1 MPQDPSDQYRS
12 SNWDCTIAS
21 YGLSQSSSAEIELAE
36 EAPYCQ
42 IYGIGTGQRNGDRF
56 TKIGEYFE
64 AKDLLKD
71 HEGVVEGDRER
82 SERRKREANYS
93 DSAEEVPEEEEKAF
107 NRKMKRERKAKKE
120 RENIQDKHD
129 EDQGPPASSDIEG
142 DVRTKFVRERG
153 DPEEETE
160 VEKPG
165 SAPTN
170 EDEKVDKRAGYLIEH
185 NAGPDTDDN
194 GESRDEDRKEV
205 EHLLEQRRERVLR
218 RIGDSEK
225 TTGTPSREITDNDV
239 SGSLR
244 EIETRMTSTSEPTTT
259 EHEKATST
267 QPDTDD
273 DAFTTIQFDADKE
286 TLRELGDEKN
296 MIEDDKDYVMPST
309 IAADSEGHSPL
320 NNIPERPLKRKT
332 PRKFL
337 SIDVETYLLKHVK
350 RKMIYQLSI
359 NVINGFEA
367 LSALTSRSLRNIDI
381 CQINVIL
388 PKPSKK
394 NFEQFASF
402 YKYALKSM
410 GLLPMIVDLIDGD
423 TRIYFIN
430 TTSPV
435 CLNLFLFSSG
445 KLGG

>member
-185 NAGPDTDDN
+185 NA
-194 GESRDEDRKEV
+194 
-205 EHLLEQRRERVLR
+205 
-218 RIGDSEK
+218 GDSEK

>member
-185 NAGPDTDDN
+185 NA
-194 GESRDEDRKEV
+194 V
-205 EHLLEQRRERVLR
+205 
-218 RIGDSEK
+218 
-225 TTGTPSREITDNDV
+225 
-239 SGSLR
+239 
-244 EIETRMTSTSEPTTT
+244 TSTSEPTTT